1 MGTGVENRR
10 NRRASIGPSQK
21 GIEPVAPGQGETR
34 TRRVD
39 VEDAATDC
47 DYGKQPERKNTR
59 LFRLSMTRYNQE
71 SRRHYTDL
79 VRLSID
85 HSDYSLSSV
94 VILSPCT
101 VILPR
106 ATTFV
111 YT

>member
-10 NRRASIGPSQK
+10 NRRASIGPGQK

-39 VEDAATDC
+39 VEEAATDC

-59 LFRLSMTRYNQE
+59 LFRVFMTRYNTTP
-71 SRRHYTDL
+71 YTWLDY
-79 VRLSID
+79 

-94 VILSPCT
+94 VIIFPYT
-101 VILPR
+101 AILPR